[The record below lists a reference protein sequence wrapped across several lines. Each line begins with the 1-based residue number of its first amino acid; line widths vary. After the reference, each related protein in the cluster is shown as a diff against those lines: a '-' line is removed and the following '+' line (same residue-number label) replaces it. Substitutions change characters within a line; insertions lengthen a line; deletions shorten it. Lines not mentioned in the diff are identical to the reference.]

1 MKTRRLLLSS
11 TALLPLAGAAQA
23 QRPNIMLIV
32 VDDMGYSD
40 LNCFGGE
47 VESPNLDALASSGM
61 RFTQFYNSGRSCP
74 SRAQLMTGRYAQT
87 VGITGM
93 GLSLTKDCVTIPEVL
108 REAGYHTGMSGKW
121 HLSLTQGIGNNSDQ
135 MKWLSHQSYFGNR
148 PFAPIDTYPCNRG
161 FDQHWGTIWGVT
173 DHFDP
178 FSLVHNE
185 EPIFTESIPEDFYY
199 ADFVADKAIDMMDEM
214 TADGKPFFM
223 YVAFQEPHWP
233 VQAKPQD
240 IAKYKGKYDEGW
252 DVLRQRRYQRMQ
264 ELGLI
269 SPDETPVAS
278 NASGRKWADEP
289 DKAFQS
295 ANMEVHAAMIDCVD
309 QNIGRIIDELKR
321 RGIFDNTLIIFT
333 SDNGAS
339 SENYGIGEFDRHD
352 RTRSGQMVVHNSP
365 TPGGQ
370 LTYNYLHTGWA
381 GAVNTPYRY
390 WKTTQFHGGTA
401 APTIVH
407 WPAGMAKDKEGTIMS
422 QPCSFLDVM
431 PTCLELAGADY
442 PSFYAGNSIKPLCK
456 EARSFVPL
464 LQGKES
470 WDDERTMY
478 WEHENGKAIRKGNWR
493 LTALANGGWQLFD
506 LAHDLSET
514 NNVAAEYPDKVRE
527 MKSLWNTWAKSVGL
541 SVPEDIPETKTELIF
556 HYPFDGSLDDAS
568 PAKYVLSPSANGV
581 SYGTGKVS
589 QALHLNG
596 NAQYLDLN
604 TTGLFDTRTTQTT
617 FCAWVY
623 DENTTAPGA
632 GSQQDGSNYFRD
644 EVILAQKDNA
654 GTGRIFLYGRAEA
667 PTSGGTPTFFFNNFL
682 GGSQHRA
689 SAGSLKPGT
698 WQHVAVVCDPVS
710 QCITYYIDGER
721 DCTLS
726 VGAFET
732 CTGGF
737 RIGGH
742 KAGKDY
748 FKGYI
753 DDAWFFKGILSA
765 EEIRQIRDSSF
776 DPSPYIPEGDDEDK
790 PMVISTSKAYTMT
803 GYNNS
808 NTYIKD
814 QEGFDILK
822 VGALDNTCLW
832 QFEDAGNGQFYVKNV
847 KTGRYVQACGNL
859 ETTINLGTEPVAYV
873 VVNCSDKEGDDSFGL
888 TSADHANTA
897 FTTGC
902 VGLNWRNDG
911 NNIVQCYNAAAGTNH
926 RSFWKFTEFEPQTI
940 TTSGYATYCAAEDV
954 VILGA
959 QAYKGIVGSSYVS
972 LSKVNDVPAGSAV
985 VLKGSLYATVA
996 KTATSDMSGND
1007 LIPSVGIKAD
1017 GSQYVLTNVDGK
1029 VGFYKVKAGT
1039 TIPAGKAYITSD
1051 AGVKAF
1057 YFEGDDATSVNE
1069 GLRKKNEESEA
1080 AIYNLVGQRLQK
1092 KQKGINIVGTKKVL
1106 L

>member
-1 MKTRRLLLSS
+1 MRHKYHRTI
-11 TALLPLAGAAQA
+11 TALPILLPAVASAQQA
-23 QRPNIMLIV
+23 PRPNIMLIV

-40 LNCFGGE
+40 LGCFGGE
-47 VESPNLDALASSGM
+47 VESPNLDALAASGM

-93 GLSLTKDCVTIPEVL
+93 GLSLTHDCVTIPEVL
-108 REAGYHTGMSGKW
+108 RDAGYHTGMSGKW
-121 HLSLTQGIGNNSDQ
+121 HLSLTQGIGNNEDQ
-135 MKWLSHQSYFGNR
+135 MRWLSHQNYFNNR

-185 EPIFTESIPEDFYY
+185 ESIFTESIPDDFYY

-233 VQAKPQD
+233 LHAKPQD
-240 IAKYKGKYDEGW
+240 IAKYKGQFDDGW
-252 DVLRQRRYQRMQ
+252 DAMRERRYQRML

-269 SPDETPVAS
+269 TSDEMPIAS
-278 NASGRKWADEP
+278 NASGRKWEDESN
-289 DKAFQS
+289 KAFQS

-309 QNIGRIIDELKR
+309 QNIGRIIEELKR

-339 SENYGIGEFDRHD
+339 SENYSIGTFDRHD

-407 WPAGMAKDKEGTIMS
+407 WPAGMAESKEGTIMS

-431 PTCLELAGADY
+431 PTCLELAGASY
-442 PSFYAGNSIKPLCK
+442 PSFYAGNSIKPLCD

-464 LQGKES
+464 LQDKDS

-514 NNVAAEYPDKVRE
+514 SNVAAEYPDKVRE
-527 MKSLWNTWAKSVGL
+527 MKGLWYTWATSVGL
-541 SVPEDIPETKTELIF
+541 SVADDIADTKTELIF
-556 HYPFDGSLDDAS
+556 HYPFDGNLEDAS
-568 PAKYVLSPSANGV
+568 PTKYVLTPSANGV
-581 SYGTGKVS
+581 TYGTGKVGE
-589 QALHLNG
+589 ALHLNG

-604 TTGLFDTRTTQTT
+604 TTGIFDIRTTQTT

-623 DENTTAPGA
+623 DENTSAPNA
-632 GSQQDGSNYFRD
+632 SNQSENGIYFRD

-654 GTGRIFLYGRAEA
+654 GTGRIYLYGRAEA
-667 PTSGGTPTFFFNNFL
+667 PIGGGSPTFLYDNFL

-698 WQHVAVVCDPVS
+698 WQHVAIVCDPVS
-710 QCITYYIDGER
+710 QSVTYYIDGER
-721 DCTLS
+721 DCTLTT
-726 VGAFET
+726 GAFET

-753 DDAWFFKGILSA
+753 DDAWFFKGVLSA
-765 EEIRQIRDSSF
+765 EQIRQIYNNTF
-776 DPSPYIPEGDDEDK
+776 DPSPFYPDGSGDEPSATDWPLKDH
-790 PMVISTSKAYTMT
+790 AYTIRNFSSTPAYMVDNDESDDRIACEGSISAAACWVFVPT
-803 GYNNS
+803 T
-808 NTYIKD
+808 NTHCY
-814 QEGFDILK
+814 
-822 VGALDNTCLW
+822 
-832 QFEDAGNGQFYVKNV
+832 YVRNLL
-847 KTGRYVQACGNL
+847 TGRYIQGYAKTPEQMVSMGSEGVEYYVAAQTSEGGRYGFACTSVTPHDFSSG
-859 ETTINLGTEPVAYV
+859 TI
-873 VVNCSDKEGDDSFGL
+873 
-888 TSADHANTA
+888 
-897 FTTGC
+897 
-902 VGLNWRNDG
+902 GLNLRAESNQA
-911 NNIVQCYNAAAGTNH
+911 NCYVQTYAAVAGTNH
-926 RSFWKFTEFEPQTI
+926 RSFWTLAVAPEDIVTGPQ
-940 TTSGYATYCAAEDV
+940 V
-954 VILGA
+954 VNHHKINGKWFDLLGRPMPENG
-959 QAYKGIVGSSYVS
+959 KGIRVQEG
-972 LSKVNDVPAGSAV
+972 KKF
-985 VLKGSLYATVA
+985 LK
-996 KTATSDMSGND
+996 
-1007 LIPSVGIKAD
+1007 
-1017 GSQYVLTNVDGK
+1017 
-1029 VGFYKVKAGT
+1029 
-1039 TIPAGKAYITSD
+1039 
-1051 AGVKAF
+1051 
-1057 YFEGDDATSVNE
+1057 
-1069 GLRKKNEESEA
+1069 
-1080 AIYNLVGQRLQK
+1080 
-1092 KQKGINIVGTKKVL
+1092 
-1106 L
+1106 